1 MARSGVCLFSLLDFL
16 EVFVLVVGHSTP
28 ALSLAFMAENVR
40 NLPLMLSAHEKKKKR
55 TQLVGKSVSR
65 CTTFKVRVST
75 SF

>member
-40 NLPLMLSAHEKKKKR
+40 NLPLMLSAHEKKKKNS
-55 TQLVGKSVSR
+55 TCGQVCVSMYNI
-65 CTTFKVRVST
+65 
-75 SF
+75 